1 MGETFCDGGPPA
13 KTQSLYKFSEGVLSM
28 RTVLAGALGEDAH
41 VAGVANFLKLAEEVG
56 WKTVYL
62 GPAVPIERFLESIRR
77 HNPDLVAVSYRLT
90 PETGEALLKQFIE
103 AIRKAGLEQRRFV
116 FGGTPPLA
124 ERARKLGFFERCFS
138 GEEPIE
144 EIIAYLK
151 GELWR
156 GTSEKDFPQ
165 TFVERLA
172 WKRPFPLIR
181 HHFGRPTVEETIA
194 GIREIAEA
202 RVLDVIS
209 LGIDQDAQENFF
221 HPERQDPRRKG
232 AGGVPVRSAEE
243 YRALYQASRCGNY
256 PLMRAYSGTDD
267 QLKLA
272 QLYVETFNNAW
283 CATSIFWF
291 NQLDRRGPLG
301 LEESIRVHQEL
312 MRWHGERNIPVEV
325 NEPHHWGMRD
335 APDVIYVVTSFLS
348 AYNAKQ
354 MGVRDYIA
362 QYMFNSPA
370 GLSDRMD
377 LAKILAC
384 IELAEALADE
394 NFKVY
399 RQARTGLLSYPVDPD
414 AARGHL
420 AASVYLQMA
429 IKPHIVHVVGAT
441 EAHHATTAHELI
453 ESVKIARRA
462 IENALR
468 GAPDMTA
475 DPIVQRRKKELMSE
489 AQVTLEAIKRLAGP
503 SVPDPWV
510 DPATLARAV
519 TVGIL
524 DAPHLKGS
532 PIAKG
537 QVVTRIVDGMCVA
550 VDPQTGRTLSEA
562 ERIAR
567 LGITV

>member
-1 MGETFCDGGPPA
+1 
-13 KTQSLYKFSEGVLSM
+13 M

-41 VAGVANFLKLAEEVG
+41 VAGVASFLKLAEEVG

-103 AIRKAGLEQRRFV
+103 AVRKARLEQRRFV

-138 GEEPIE
+138 GEEPLE

-267 QLKLA
+267 QLRLA

-291 NQLDRRGPLG
+291 NQLDRRGPLS

-394 NFKVY
+394 NFRVY
-399 RQARTGLLSYPVDPD
+399 RQARTGLLSYPVDPN

-429 IKPHIVHVVGAT
+429 IKPHVVHVVGAT
-441 EAHHATTAHELI
+441 EAHHATTAQELI

-475 DPIVQRRKKELMSE
+475 DPIVQRRKEELITE
-489 AQVTLEAIKRLAGP
+489 AQVTLEAIKKLAGP
-503 SVPDPWV
+503 DVPDPWV

-537 QVVTRIVDGMCVA
+537 QIVTRIVDGMCIA
-550 VDPQTGRTLSEA
+550 VDPQTGRPLSEA

>member
-1 MGETFCDGGPPA
+1 
-13 KTQSLYKFSEGVLSM
+13 M

-41 VAGVANFLKLAEEVG
+41 VAGVASFLRLAEEVG
-56 WKTVYL
+56 WRTIYL
-62 GPAVPIERFLESIRR
+62 GPAVPIERFLDSIRQ

-90 PETGEALLKQFIE
+90 PETGEALLKRFIE
-103 AIRKAGLEQRRFV
+103 SVRQARLEQRRFV

-124 ERARKLGFFERCFS
+124 ATARQLGFFERCFS
-138 GEEPIE
+138 GEEPLDE
-144 EIIAYLK
+144 VIAYLK
-151 GELWR
+151 GELWQ
-156 GTSEKDFPQ
+156 GTTEKDFPQ
-165 TFVERLA
+165 TFGERLA
-172 WKRPFPLIR
+172 WKKPFPLIR
-181 HHFGRPTVEETIA
+181 HHYGRPTVEETIE
-194 GIREIAEA
+194 GIREIAHA

-232 AGGVPVRSAEE
+232 AGGVPVRTPEE

-267 QLKLA
+267 HLKLA
-272 QLYVETFNNAW
+272 QMYLETFNNAW

-348 AYNAKQ
+348 AYNAKA
-354 MGVRDYIA
+354 MGVKDYIA

-384 IELAEALADE
+384 IELSEALADK
-394 NFKVY
+394 NFRVY
-399 RQARTGLLSYPVDPD
+399 RQSRTGLLSYPLDPD

-429 IKPHIVHVVGAT
+429 IQPHIVHVVGAT
-441 EAHHATTAHELI
+441 EAHHATTAKELI

-468 GAPDMTA
+468 GAPDMAA
-475 DPIVQRRKKELMSE
+475 DPQIQRRKNELVRE
-489 AQVTLEAIKRLAGP
+489 ARVTLEAIKKLAGP
-503 SVPDPWV
+503 EVPDPWT

-519 TVGIL
+519 TEGIL

-537 QVVTRIVDGMCVA
+537 QIVTRIIEGMCLA
-550 VDPQTGRTLSEA
+550 VDPQTGKPLSEA
-562 ERIAR
+562 ERLAR
-567 LGITV
+567 LGIAV

>member
-1 MGETFCDGGPPA
+1 
-13 KTQSLYKFSEGVLSM
+13 M

-41 VAGVANFLKLAEEVG
+41 VAGVANFLRLAEEVG
-56 WKTVYL
+56 WRTVYL
-62 GPAVPIERFLESIRR
+62 GPAVPIERFLEAMRH

-90 PETGEALLKQFIE
+90 PETGETLLKRFIE
-103 AIRKAGLEQRRFV
+103 SVRHAGLERRRFV
-116 FGGTPPLA
+116 FGGTPPLV
-124 ERARKLGFFERCFS
+124 ERARQLQFFERCFS
-138 GEEPIE
+138 GEEPLE

-156 GTSEKDFPQ
+156 GITEKDFPQ

-172 WKRPFPLIR
+172 WKKPFPLIR
-181 HHFGRPTVEETIA
+181 HHYGRPTVEETIQ
-194 GIREIAEA
+194 GIRQIAQA
-202 RVLDVIS
+202 HVLDIIS

-232 AGGVPVRSAEE
+232 AGGVPVRTPEE
-243 YRALYQASRCGNY
+243 YRALYEASRCGNY

-267 QLKLA
+267 HLKLA

-291 NQLDRRGPLG
+291 NALDRRGPLG
-301 LEESIRVHQEL
+301 LEESIHVHQEL

-335 APDVIYVVTSFLS
+335 APDVIYVATSFLS
-348 AYNAKQ
+348 AYNAKK
-354 MGVRDYIA
+354 MGVKDYIA

-384 IELAEALADE
+384 IELAEGLSNE
-394 NFKVY
+394 HFKVY
-399 RQARTGLLSYPVDPD
+399 RQSRTGLLSYPVDPD

-441 EAHHATTAHELI
+441 EAHHATTAQELI

-475 DPIVQRRKKELMSE
+475 DPVVQHRKEELVRE
-489 AQVTLEAIKRLAGP
+489 ARLTLEAIKALAGP
-503 SVPDPWV
+503 DVPDPWT
-510 DPATLARAV
+510 DPATLARAI

-537 QVVTRIVDGMCVA
+537 QIITRIIDGMCVA
-550 VDPQTGRTLSEA
+550 VDPHTGAPMSEA
-562 ERIAR
+562 ERLAQ
-567 LGITV
+567 LGITL

>member
-1 MGETFCDGGPPA
+1 
-13 KTQSLYKFSEGVLSM
+13 M
-28 RTVLAGALGEDAH
+28 RKVLAGALGEDAH
-41 VAGVANFLKLAEEVG
+41 VAGVASFLRLAEEVG
-56 WKTVYL
+56 WQTVYL
-62 GPAVPIERFLESIRR
+62 GPAVSIEHFLSAIRH
-77 HNPDLVAVSYRLT
+77 HNPDLIAVSYRLT
-90 PETGEALLKQFIE
+90 PETGEALLKHFI
-103 AIRKAGLEQRRFV
+103 AAVRQAGLEKKRYV

-124 ERARKLGFFERCFS
+124 EKARQLGFFERCFS
-138 GEEPIE
+138 GEEPLDE
-144 EIIAYLK
+144 VIAYLK
-151 GELWR
+151 GELWQ
-156 GTSEKDFPQ
+156 GTTEQDFPQ

-172 WKRPFPLIR
+172 WKKPFPLLR
-181 HHFGRPTVEETIA
+181 HHFGRPTVEETLQ

-209 LGIDQDAQENFF
+209 LGIDQDAQENFY

-232 AGGVPVRSAEE
+232 AGGVPVRSPEE
-243 YRALYQASRCGNY
+243 YRALYKASRCGNY

-272 QLYVETFNNAW
+272 QMYVETFNNAW

-291 NQLDRRGPLG
+291 NQLDRRGPLS

-335 APDVIYVVTSFLS
+335 APDVIYVVASFLS
-348 AYNAKQ
+348 AHNAKA
-354 MGVRDYIA
+354 MGVTDYIA

-377 LAKILAC
+377 LAKMLAC
-384 IELAEALADE
+384 MELSEVLADE
-394 NFKVY
+394 SFRVY
-399 RQARTGLLSYPVDPD
+399 CQSRTGLLSHPVDPD

-429 IKPHIVHVVGAT
+429 IRPHIVHVVGAT
-441 EAHHATTAHELI
+441 EAHHATTAKELI

-475 DPIVQRRKKELMSE
+475 DPVVQRRKNELVRE
-489 AQVTLEAIKRLAGP
+489 ARVTLEAIKRLAP
-503 SVPDPWV
+503 PNVRDPWS
-510 DPATLARAV
+510 DPGTLARAV
-519 TVGIL
+519 STGIL

-537 QVVTRIVDGMCVA
+537 QIVTRIIDGACLA
-550 VDPQTGRTLSEA
+550 IDPETEKPLGEA
-562 ERIAR
+562 ERLAR
-567 LGITV
+567 LSVEV

>member
-1 MGETFCDGGPPA
+1 
-13 KTQSLYKFSEGVLSM
+13 M

-41 VAGVANFLKLAEEVG
+41 VAGVASFLKLAEEVG

-103 AIRKAGLEQRRFV
+103 AVRTAGLEQRRFA

-138 GEEPIE
+138 GEEPLE

-267 QLKLA
+267 QLRLA

-291 NQLDRRGPLG
+291 NQLDRRGPLS

-394 NFKVY
+394 NFRVY

-429 IKPHIVHVVGAT
+429 IKPHVVHVVGAT
-441 EAHHATTAHELI
+441 EAHHATTAQELI

-475 DPIVQRRKKELMSE
+475 DPIVQRRKEELITE
-489 AQVTLEAIKRLAGP
+489 AQVTLEAIKKLAGP
-503 SVPDPWV
+503 DVPDPWV

-537 QVVTRIVDGMCVA
+537 QIVTRIVDGMCVA
-550 VDPQTGRTLSEA
+550 VDPQTGRPLSEA

>member
-1 MGETFCDGGPPA
+1 
-13 KTQSLYKFSEGVLSM
+13 M

-41 VAGVANFLKLAEEVG
+41 VAGVASFLKLAEEVG

-103 AIRKAGLEQRRFV
+103 AVRTAGLEQRRFV

-138 GEEPIE
+138 GEEPLE

-194 GIREIAEA
+194 GIREIADA

-267 QLKLA
+267 QLRLA

-291 NQLDRRGPLG
+291 NQLDRRGPLS

-394 NFKVY
+394 NFRVY

-429 IKPHIVHVVGAT
+429 IKPHVVHVVGAT
-441 EAHHATTAHELI
+441 EAHHATTAQELI

-475 DPIVQRRKKELMSE
+475 DPIVQRRKEELITE
-489 AQVTLEAIKRLAGP
+489 AQVTLEAIKKLAGP
-503 SVPDPWV
+503 DVPDPWV

-537 QVVTRIVDGMCVA
+537 QIVTRIVDGMCVA
-550 VDPQTGRTLSEA
+550 VDPQTGRPLSEA

>member
-1 MGETFCDGGPPA
+1 
-13 KTQSLYKFSEGVLSM
+13 M

-62 GPAVPIERFLESIRR
+62 GPAVPIECFLERIRR

-103 AIRKAGLEQRRFV
+103 SVRKAGLEQRRFV

-124 ERARKLGFFERCFS
+124 ERTRKLGFFERCFS

-335 APDVIYVVTSFLS
+335 APDVVYVVTSFLS

-399 RQARTGLLSYPVDPD
+399 RQVRTGLLSYPVDPD

-429 IKPHIVHVVGAT
+429 IKPHVVHVVGAT
-441 EAHHATTAHELI
+441 EAHHATTAQELI

-475 DPIVQRRKKELMSE
+475 DPIVQRRKRELISE
-489 AQVTLEAIKRLAGP
+489 ARITLEAIKQLAGP
-503 SVPDPWV
+503 DVPDPWV

-537 QVVTRIVDGMCVA
+537 QIVTRIVDGMCVA
-550 VDPQTGRTLSEA
+550 IDPQTGQLLSEA

>member
-1 MGETFCDGGPPA
+1 
-13 KTQSLYKFSEGVLSM
+13 M

-41 VAGVANFLKLAEEVG
+41 VAGVASFLRLAEEVG
-56 WKTVYL
+56 WRTIYL
-62 GPAVPIERFLESIRR
+62 GPAVPIERFLDSIRQ

-90 PETGEALLKQFIE
+90 PETGEALLKRFIE
-103 AIRKAGLEQRRFV
+103 SVRQARLEQRRFV

-124 ERARKLGFFERCFS
+124 AIARQLGFFERCFS
-138 GEEPIE
+138 GEEPLDE
-144 EIIAYLK
+144 VIAYLK
-151 GELWR
+151 GELWQ
-156 GTSEKDFPQ
+156 GTTEKDFPQ
-165 TFVERLA
+165 TFGERLA
-172 WKRPFPLIR
+172 WKKPFPLIR
-181 HHFGRPTVEETIA
+181 HHYGRPTVEETIE

-232 AGGVPVRSAEE
+232 AGGVPVRTPEE

-267 QLKLA
+267 HLKLA
-272 QLYVETFNNAW
+272 QMYLETFNNAW

-348 AYNAKQ
+348 AYNAKA
-354 MGVRDYIA
+354 MGVKDYIA

-377 LAKILAC
+377 LAKIFAC
-384 IELAEALADE
+384 IELSEALADK
-394 NFKVY
+394 NFRVY
-399 RQARTGLLSYPVDPD
+399 RQSRTGLLSYPPDPD

-429 IKPHIVHVVGAT
+429 IRPHIVHVVGAT
-441 EAHHATTAHELI
+441 EAHHATTAKELI

-468 GAPDMTA
+468 GAPDMAA
-475 DPIVQRRKKELMSE
+475 DPQIQRRKNELVRE
-489 AQVTLEAIKRLAGP
+489 ARVTLEAIKKLAR
-503 SVPDPWV
+503 SDVSDPWT

-519 TVGIL
+519 TEGIL

-537 QVVTRIVDGMCVA
+537 QIVTRIIEGMCLA
-550 VDPQTGRTLSEA
+550 VDPQTGKPLSEA
-562 ERIAR
+562 ERLAR
-567 LGITV
+567 LGIAV

>member
-1 MGETFCDGGPPA
+1 
-13 KTQSLYKFSEGVLSM
+13 M
-28 RTVLAGALGEDAH
+28 RKVLAGALGEDAH
-41 VAGVANFLKLAEEVG
+41 VAGVASFLRVAEEVG
-56 WKTVYL
+56 WQTVYL
-62 GPAVPIERFLESIRR
+62 GPAVSIENFLSAIRQ
-77 HNPDLVAVSYRLT
+77 HNPELVAVSYRLT
-90 PETGEALLKQFIE
+90 PETGEALLKRFIDSVQQ
-103 AIRKAGLEQRRFV
+103 AGFGEKRYL

-124 ERARKLGFFERCFS
+124 ERARKLQFFERCFS
-138 GEEPIE
+138 GEEPLE

-151 GELWR
+151 GELWQ
-156 GTSEKDFPQ
+156 GTTEKDFPQ
-165 TFVERLA
+165 TFSERLA
-172 WKRPFPLIR
+172 WKKPFPLIR
-181 HHFGRPTVEETIA
+181 HHYGRPTVEETVE
-194 GIREIAEA
+194 GIREIAQA

-221 HPERQDPRRKG
+221 HPERQDPQRKG
-232 AGGVPVRSAEE
+232 AGGVPVRTPDE

-272 QLYVETFNNAW
+272 QMYVETFRNAW

-291 NQLDRRGPLG
+291 NQLDRRGPLN

-348 AYNAKQ
+348 AYNAKA
-354 MGVRDYIA
+354 MGVKDYIA

-370 GLSDRMD
+370 GLSDLMD

-384 IELAEALADE
+384 MELSKALADE
-394 NFKVY
+394 SFKVY
-399 RQARTGLLSYPVDPD
+399 CQSRTGLLSHPVDPD

-429 IKPHIVHVVGAT
+429 IRPHIVHVVGAT
-441 EAHHATTAHELI
+441 EAHHATTAKELI

-475 DPIVQRRKKELMSE
+475 DPVVQRRRDELVRE
-489 AQVTLEAIKRLAGP
+489 AQVTLEAIKQLAKP
-503 SVPDPWV
+503 NVRDPWS

-532 PIAKG
+532 SMAKG
-537 QVVTRIVDGMCVA
+537 QIVTRIIDSMCLSVN
-550 VDPQTGRTLSEA
+550 PQTGKPWSET
-562 ERIAR
+562 ERLAH
-567 LGITV
+567 LKLAD